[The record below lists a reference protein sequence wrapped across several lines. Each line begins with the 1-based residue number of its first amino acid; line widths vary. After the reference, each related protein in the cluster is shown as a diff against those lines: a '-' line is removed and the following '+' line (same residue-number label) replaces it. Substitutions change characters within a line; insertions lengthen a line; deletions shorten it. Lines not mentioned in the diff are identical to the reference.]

1 VTYDDALEESLDQL
15 SDDVMTDDKAVALN
29 EVKQQSPISPFDVT
43 HGLATLPKVSALLRV

>member
-1 VTYDDALEESLDQL
+1 MTYDDALEESLDQL